1 MNPIATSTTTNS
13 AAARPARTLCGA
25 AAAALLALLL
35 LTVQCRAQETAYNR
49 GHEAWRVG
57 VEAGFQLLSY
67 TAAMTGLPGVPSCCP
82 EYRTGSGSGV
92 AAEGFG
98 RVMLY
103 DGLYSGLRLGFATH
117 NSTLTATEYQLV
129 TAERDTTTATIS
141 HTITIAQPAIT
152 AEAFIGYEIFSQFSM
167 EIGFRTD
174 LMTGGTYRQTE
185 QIESPATIRFEN
197 GSRQRLMYDGAIP
210 QERTMYG
217 MLTVGARYDLPLN
230 HAWTWM
236 LTPEVRAWQ
245 GLGTLVDGVDLQM
258 RGVRFGIGIGFI
270 TLTHPDGPS
279 PLEPGPLPEKHQ

>member
-1 MNPIATSTTTNS
+1 MNPIATSTTIHS
-13 AAARPARTLCGA
+13 AATRPARALCGA

-35 LTVQCRAQETAYNR
+35 LTVQCRAQMAAYNR

-82 EYRTGSGSGV
+82 EYRTGTGSGV
-92 AAEGFG
+92 AAGIFG
-98 RVMLY
+98 RVSLY
-103 DGLYSGLRLGFATH
+103 GGLYTGLRLSYAAH
-117 NSTLTATEYQLV
+117 NGTLTATEHQLV

-141 HTITIAQPAIT
+141 HTITLTQPAVA
-152 AEAFIGYEIFSQFSM
+152 AEAFVGYEPFSQFSM
-167 EIGFRTD
+167 EVGFRAD

-217 MLTVGARYDLPLN
+217 ALTLGVRYDLPLN
-230 HAWTWM
+230 RDWTWM
-236 LTPEVRAWQ
+236 LTPELSAWQ
-245 GLGTLVDGVDLQM
+245 GLGTLVDGVDLRM
-258 RGVRFGIGIGFI
+258 RGVRMGLGLGFV
-270 TLTHPDGPS
+270 TLSRPDGPS
-279 PLEPGPLPEKHQ
+279 PLEPGPSPQKQQ